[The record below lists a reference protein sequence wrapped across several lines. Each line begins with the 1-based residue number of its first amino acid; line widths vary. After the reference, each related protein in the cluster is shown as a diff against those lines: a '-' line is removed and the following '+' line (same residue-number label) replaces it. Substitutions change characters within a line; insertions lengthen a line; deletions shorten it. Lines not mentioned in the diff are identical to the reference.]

1 MYYIYQQFKM
11 LKIIAKYTVYLLVF
25 LIYSTAYA
33 EENFCLDKKGFIL
46 PIFEQTNCETS
57 AEIKINE
64 KEFMHIIE
72 FDESIRITEL
82 ENYRKNQIEVEKTKS
97 NVVASNSEEDLK
109 KVDEEKKIL
118 EQKKISKIAKDQEE
132 KRLARQKELELK
144 KQKRLA
150 EIEKR
155 KKEKEEKK
163 LARQKELELKKQK
176 RLAEI
181 EKRKKEKE
189 EKKLAK
195 QKKLDEEKRRKEL
208 IAKKK
213 AEKLK
218 KEQLAKKNETS
229 STSKEGT
236 VKINEELK
244 IIYFK
249 KDIVKSEILP
259 SINFKPEQKFEK
271 LVEFNLDL
279 AKNLFAQNSNLILI
293 IPKDIDSFSN
303 VISEDNM
310 SSQMVAGIRQV
321 PNPEFNRLQMEI
333 RRAEREQQQA
343 LRRAEDGF
351 RKSQCYSCGLITQW
365 GGVAIQSKW
374 NNVAKELQSRIVS
387 LTNSYSTT
395 PDYLEKEVLRSY
407 NYLVQNIKAEK
418 KAIYQVVQFKNGKY
432 LQKNIS
438 VDENKSFKVAYNI
451 DPQDKKYE
459 NLINKYSDNQQVTNW
474 QNKKLKNTSLEK
486 LLTKIDNQEVFTEIM
501 GKKELYASLNFE
513 YVEEKE
519 LSWWER
525 LLGGS
530 KKEGKKTASLSNNS
544 SSGYEEK
551 DVRFDSVV
559 IVKTEN
565 GLGSGFFIS
574 KDEILT
580 NYHVI
585 ENATSISVTDKYKKR
600 SSAVVI
606 KKDLRRDLA
615 ILKTN
620 TTGKPVKFFDGQLK
634 QGEMVEALGHPKGRK
649 FSLTKGWISAIRK
662 ESSVYSATGTPDV
675 LFIQTD
681 AAINPGNSG
690 GPLFYKDKV
699 VGVNTQ
705 GLHKDSTEGMN
716 FAVHFSEVN
725 QFLSN

>member
-1 MYYIYQQFKM
+1 M

-64 KEFMHIIE
+64 KEFIHIIE

-82 ENYRKNQIEVEKTKS
+82 KNYRKNKIEVEKKKR

-132 KRLARQKELELK
+132 KR
-144 KQKRLA
+144 
-150 EIEKR
+150 
-155 KKEKEEKK
+155 

-585 ENATSISVTDKYKKR
+585 ENATSISVTDKYKNR

>member
-1 MYYIYQQFKM
+1 
-11 LKIIAKYTVYLLVF
+11 
-25 LIYSTAYA
+25 
-33 EENFCLDKKGFIL
+33 
-46 PIFEQTNCETS
+46 
-57 AEIKINE
+57 
-64 KEFMHIIE
+64 
-72 FDESIRITEL
+72 
-82 ENYRKNQIEVEKTKS
+82 
-97 NVVASNSEEDLK
+97 
-109 KVDEEKKIL
+109 
-118 EQKKISKIAKDQEE
+118 
-132 KRLARQKELELK
+132 
-144 KQKRLA
+144 
-150 EIEKR
+150 
-155 KKEKEEKK
+155 
-163 LARQKELELKKQK
+163 
-176 RLAEI
+176 
-181 EKRKKEKE
+181 
-189 EKKLAK
+189 
-195 QKKLDEEKRRKEL
+195 
-208 IAKKK
+208 
-213 AEKLK
+213 
-218 KEQLAKKNETS
+218 
-229 STSKEGT
+229 
-236 VKINEELK
+236 
-244 IIYFK
+244 
-249 KDIVKSEILP
+249 
-259 SINFKPEQKFEK
+259 
-271 LVEFNLDL
+271 
-279 AKNLFAQNSNLILI
+279 
-293 IPKDIDSFSN
+293 
-303 VISEDNM
+303 M

-351 RKSQCYSCGLITQW
+351 RKSQCYSCGFIVQW

-418 KAIYQVVQFKNGKY
+418 QAIYQVVQFKNGKY
-432 LQKNIS
+432 LQRNIS
-438 VDENKSFKVAYNI
+438 IDENKSFKVAYNI

-474 QNKKLKNTSLEK
+474 QNKKLKSTSLEK

-501 GKKELYASLNFE
+501 GKKELYASLNFD

-525 LLGGS
+525 LFGGS
-530 KKEGKKTASLSNNS
+530 KKEVKKTASLSNNS
-544 SSGYEEK
+544 SSDYEEK

-725 QFLSN
+725 QFLSR